1 MRQEK
6 EYYKTWFDTDNFTQ
20 FKASV
25 KYGFKK
31 VFGHTDELTTILHD
45 GSTIWDTVKK
55 TGGVQYACG
64 NNEYGVSF
72 DIEFG
77 RNIYIAMW
85 YQD

>member
-6 EYYKTWFDTDNFTQ
+6 EYYKTWFDTDNFDS
-20 FKASV
+20 FKRSV

-31 VFGHTDELTTILHD
+31 VFGHLDQITTVQD
-45 GSTIWDTVKK
+45 GETIWDTIKK
-55 TGGVQYACG
+55 TGGVQYNCG
-64 NNEYGVSF
+64 DNNCGVSF